1 MNSTHQI
8 IELLTAFAALPLDE
22 FSYKDKD
29 CELHVK
35 HKSDFTSSESPNV
48 FHGHGQESPSIQV
61 SQEGADTVNYY
72 VQKSPL
78 VGTFYSA
85 SGPGQPDFTGVGAPV
100 KKGDPLCIVEAMKVM
115 NTIEADVD
123 GTVIAILAQNGQVVQ
138 FDAELFHIL
147 TD

>member
-8 IELLTAFAALPLDE
+8 IELLTAFAALPLEE
-22 FSYKDKD
+22 FSYKDND

-35 HKSDFTSSESPNV
+35 HKSDFISPESQGLSHVP
-48 FHGHGQESPSIQV
+48 PIKDL
-61 SQEGADTVNYY
+61 QEGVSTAPFH

-85 SGPGQPDFTGVGAPV
+85 SGPGQPDFVCVGAQV

-123 GTVIAILAQNGQVVQ
+123 GKVVAILAQNGQVVQ

-147 TD
+147 PDSLC